1 MEFGDGDLFSAAVQD
16 VTDIKI
22 IKPAVF
28 NEQPLRKQV
37 EMMPDVDDDLTLS
50 SPDGSKRKKV
60 AMFECICALF
70 SPMTLVLS
78 KKLGVLD
85 LDHEEQQQATP
96 VSLLQPVTSKRLGI
110 ACRFVRL
117 SANFEF
123 RGSPC

>member
-1 MEFGDGDLFSAAVQD
+1 MEFGDGELFSAAVQD
-16 VTDIKI
+16 VIDMEI
-22 IKPAVF
+22 IKPSVF
-28 NEQPLRKQV
+28 DEQPFRKQV
-37 EMMPDVDDDLTLS
+37 EMMPDEDDAQTISL
-50 SPDGSKRKKV
+50 PDGSKRKKV
-60 AMFECICALF
+60 AMFQCICALF
-70 SPMTLVLS
+70 SPLTSGLS
-78 KKLGVLD
+78 KQLGVLD